1 MQSSSAAMTAMTSSE
16 AAALDAFD
24 YEQFEAAA
32 LVTSRLGGV
41 SPAVLETAEAGRERE
56 RAAAHRAALAAG
68 RAAGMAAA
76 QAEIASAI
84 AALKAALDGVEA
96 LRDEVAARFES
107 DAVELALSLAQRI
120 VAGSLEVAPERVLD
134 VVRGALRRVT
144 DRHRITIVVHPDDVA
159 LVSEQL
165 DALNAELGGI
175 DEGTVQG
182 DRRVGRGGA
191 IVQTSEGAIDAE
203 IESQLDRARAVV
215 AEDLARG

>member
-1 MQSSSAAMTAMTSSE
+1 MTSSE

-41 SPAVLETAEAGRERE
+41 SPVVLESADGSRERE

-76 QAEIASAI
+76 QEEIASAI
-84 AALKAALDGVEA
+84 GALKAAVEGVDA
-96 LRDEVAARFES
+96 LRDELSARFES
-107 DAVELALSLAQRI
+107 DAVALALSVAQRI
-120 VAGSLEVAPERVLD
+120 VGGALDVAPERVLD
-134 VVRGALRRVT
+134 VVRGALRRAT
-144 DRHRITIVVHPDDVA
+144 DRHRVTIVVHPDDVA

-175 DEGTVQG
+175 DHGTVQG

-191 IVQTSEGAIDAE
+191 IVQTLDGAIDAE
-203 IESQLDRARAVV
+203 IESQIDRAREIV
-215 AEDLARG
+215 AEELARE